1 MSKINDG
8 GPAFYP
14 SLAKARAILSKI
26 KAAQASED
34 K

>member
-14 SLAKARAILSKI
+14 SLAKARAILSKVRE
-26 KAAQASED
+26 AA